1 MSTVAQWAEA
11 LEQSRIGAALAESAL
26 AFPVIEGVH
35 LIGLAVSVGL
45 LVLTDLRLLGVLL
58 REVPADQVLHQ
69 LRPWTLGGFAATF
82 VSGLLLFSAG
92 AVSLIANPAFLVK
105 LAFIALAGVNAL
117 YFEFRTARRPAV
129 IATMT
134 ADGALP
140 AAVRYAGLVSLGL
153 WTAVVIAGRLIPYVP
168 TGAAS

>member
-1 MSTVAQWAEA
+1 MSIALQWAEA
-11 LEQSRIGAALAESAL
+11 LEQSPIGVALAESAL
-26 AFPVIEGVH
+26 AYPVIEGVH

-45 LVLTDLRLLGVLL
+45 LLLTDLRLLGVWL
-58 REVPADQVLHQ
+58 REVPADQILHQ

-92 AVSLIANPAFLVK
+92 AVSLIGNPAFLVK
-105 LAFIALAGVNAL
+105 LLFIALAGVNAL

-129 IATMT
+129 IATI
-134 ADGALP
+134 ASGKPLP
-140 AAVRYAGLVSLGL
+140 AAVRYAGLASLGL
-153 WTAVVIAGRLIPYVP
+153 WTVVVIAGRLIAYVP